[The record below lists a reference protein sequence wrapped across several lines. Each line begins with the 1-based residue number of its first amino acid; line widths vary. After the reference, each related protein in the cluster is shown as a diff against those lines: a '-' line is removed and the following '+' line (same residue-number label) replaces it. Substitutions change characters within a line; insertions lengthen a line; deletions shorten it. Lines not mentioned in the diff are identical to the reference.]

1 MSKPTWSAM
10 DIAKLAKVLAE
21 AKESGL
27 LDAALAA
34 LNSSPDRDPTNR
46 LDDTS
51 SVASWEEVGA
61 MTDASKRRSLAMDG
75 SPDRPHR
82 AGAPGYGPSL
92 PVVPAVV
99 VSALSAEQWQLLEN
113 RGNGLVPFGITMKQ
127 WADTLLDFGKYKSE
141 RLSFVELAASDCPR
155 KMDYCKWVMDH
166 ENAKSTPQ
174 FKDLAAFL
182 RVFKA
187 VFPSHADEPVFPGSQ
202 IARVFKSK

>member
-1 MSKPTWSAM
+1 
-10 DIAKLAKVLAE
+10 
-21 AKESGL
+21 
-27 LDAALAA
+27 
-34 LNSSPDRDPTNR
+34 
-46 LDDTS
+46 
-51 SVASWEEVGA
+51 
-61 MTDASKRRSLAMDG
+61 MDG

-92 PVVPAVV
+92 PVVSAVV

-113 RGNGLVPFGITMKQ
+113 RGNGLVPFG
-127 WADTLLDFGKYKSE
+127 
-141 RLSFVELAASDCPR
+141 LAASDCPR

>member
-34 LNSSPDRDPTNR
+34 LNSSPDRDPTSR

-82 AGAPGYGPSL
+82 TGAPGYGPLL

-99 VSALSAEQWQLLEN
+99 VSALSAVAMVWYLLVS
-113 RGNGLVPFGITMKQ
+113 L
-127 WADTLLDFGKYKSE
+127 
-141 RLSFVELAASDCPR
+141 
-155 KMDYCKWVMDH
+155 
-166 ENAKSTPQ
+166 
-174 FKDLAAFL
+174 
-182 RVFKA
+182 
-187 VFPSHADEPVFPGSQ
+187 
-202 IARVFKSK
+202 